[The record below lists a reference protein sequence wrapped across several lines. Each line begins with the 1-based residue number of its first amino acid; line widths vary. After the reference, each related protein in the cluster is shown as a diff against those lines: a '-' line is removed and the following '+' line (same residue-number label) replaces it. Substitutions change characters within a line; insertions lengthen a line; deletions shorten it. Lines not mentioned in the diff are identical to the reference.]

1 MKVESF
7 ESKRAFH
14 AMQAA
19 QKVMQESQ
27 DRMMTAQHKTTE
39 IYHEIGDL
47 QADFDKAKLAKDAE
61 WAEFTEKLESAKL
74 QIGEKINAI
83 TICNQKEE
91 EFKKLS
97 EDKELPEEHRA
108 IYAEGMR
115 FFSKLASQKMLE
127 RDDLITKKR
136 QMVAPDM
143 SKLTEMKERLKSLR
157 KEQEEILEQYHEAK
171 SDFGLRKASFDR
183 AKAKYD
189 ALKNPDSNQ
198 DISAFSSRP
207 QRMELDKSLLTLAKI
222 PKEYWTNCTME
233 RRADG
238 KVDIYYGG
246 AEGIRHGHAIIAGD
260 SVEFS
265 RKPEKVSKN
274 A

>member
-61 WAEFTEKLESAKL
+61 WAEFMEKLESAKL
-74 QIGEKINAI
+74 QVGEKINAI

-127 RDDLITKKR
+127 RDDLITKKTSDGSSR
-136 QMVAPDM
+136 YVKTDGD
-143 SKLTEMKERLKSLR
+143 ER
-157 KEQEEILEQYHEAK
+157 
-171 SDFGLRKASFDR
+171 
-183 AKAKYD
+183 
-189 ALKNPDSNQ
+189 ALKKL
-198 DISAFSSRP
+198 A
-207 QRMELDKSLLTLAKI
+207 QRA
-222 PKEYWTNCTME
+222 
-233 RRADG
+233 RRN
-238 KVDIYYGG
+238 
-246 AEGIRHGHAIIAGD
+246 
-260 SVEFS
+260 S
-265 RKPEKVSKN
+265 
-274 A
+274 